1 MQTEFN
7 SFLWWDLRNGVWTDG
22 DLDPTIYGWRLYGDE
37 GVIGGLTNC
46 YPTFYA
52 AKLMQYLA
60 QPGDT
65 VVRASSDY
73 LLLSAYAVRRASGA
87 VTLLVI
93 NKDTTTNFNAQ
104 IALSGFIP
112 GSATTICSYGIPQD
126 DAART
131 SGTVEAQDLA
141 LTNFP
146 SASAGFSYSF
156 PALSLTLF
164 TFAPTAPCLA
174 ALAPAPQPGGQ
185 LILLLQGQAD
195 ARYAIENSSD
205 LKTWTAVS
213 TNTLSGAMLNLTNPV
228 PAGVAVNFWR
238 ARWQP

>member
-1 MQTEFN
+1 MLFR
-7 SFLWWDLRNGVWTDG
+7 SWWDLRNGVWTDG

-52 AKLMQYLA
+52 AKLMQYFA

-65 VVRASSDY
+65 VVSASSDY

-93 NKDTTTNFNAQ
+93 NKDTTTNFTAQ
-104 IALSGFIP
+104 IVLSGFMP

-126 DAART
+126 EAART
-131 SGTVEAQDLA
+131 NGTAQAQDLGVA
-141 LTNFP
+141 NFP
-146 SASAGFSYSF
+146 TASAGFSYSF

-164 TFAPTAPCLA
+164 T
-174 ALAPAPQPGGQ
+174 LAPAAPRLAVLAPVPKPGGQ
-185 LILLLQGQAD
+185 LILQLQGQAGV
-195 ARYAIENSSD
+195 RYAIESSSD
-205 LKTWTAVS
+205 LKTWIAVS

-228 PAGVAVNFWR
+228 PAGVAVSLWR